1 LKWLK
6 RSHSSEAKI
15 KKKFGGKM
23 WKSVSALVAVVS
35 LALTAGASTAEWPTR
50 PLTMINP
57 FAAGGPNDVVARLF
71 AQRMGE
77 ILGQTIIIENIGG
90 AGGMT
95 GAERV
100 AKAAPD
106 GYTFLQGT
114 VGTQA
119 QNQTLFKKPAY
130 NSTTDF
136 APVALV
142 IEAPLVLIA
151 RKDLPV
157 KDMKEFVAYAKANKD
172 KMQYASAGTGSAIH
186 LGCALMNMVTGLDI
200 VHVPYRGANPAM
212 QDLMSGRVDYLCDII
227 TTAKPQID
235 AGTVKAIAILT
246 KERSPVLPNVPTAT
260 EQGFD
265 VDAYTWNAFFLPKGT
280 PDAIVEKLNH
290 ATVAAMK
297 TPDVREKLESAGLQF
312 VSEDRATPEYLA
324 KFVPSEIVKWAA
336 PIKASGVSV
345 D

>member
-1 LKWLK
+1 MLRLAAAFVAALLAFGTG
-6 RSHSSEAKI
+6 AK
-15 KKKFGGKM
+15 
-23 WKSVSALVAVVS
+23 AE
-35 LALTAGASTAEWPTR
+35 EWPAR
-50 PLTMINP
+50 SITMINP
-57 FAAGGPNDVVARLF
+57 FAAGGPNDVLARLF

-77 ILGQTIIIENIGG
+77 ILGQTIIIENVGG
-90 AGGMT
+90 AGGMN
-95 GAERV
+95 GADRV

-106 GYTFLQGT
+106 GYTFLLGT

-130 NSTTDF
+130 NAMTDF
-136 APVALV
+136 APVALM
-142 IEAPLVLIA
+142 IEAPLVLVA
-151 RKDLPV
+151 RKDMPV
-157 KDMKEFVAYAKANKD
+157 ADMKQFVAYAKANKD

-186 LGCALMNMVTGLDI
+186 LGCALMNMVAGLDV

-212 QDLMSGRVDYLCDII
+212 QDLMGGRVDYLCDII

-246 KERSPVLPNVPTAT
+246 KERSPVLPNVPTAI

-265 VDAYTWNAFFLPKGT
+265 VEAYTWNAFFLPKGT
-280 PDAIVEKLNH
+280 PDAIVRKLNR
-290 ATVAAMK
+290 ATVEAMK
-297 TPDVREKLESAGLQF
+297 TPDVRQKLESAGLKF
-312 VSEDRATPEYLA
+312 VSDDRTTPEYLA
-324 KFVPSEIVKWAA
+324 KFVESEIAKWAV

>member
-1 LKWLK
+1 MSKLIT
-6 RSHSSEAKI
+6 AVVA
-15 KKKFGGKM
+15 G
-23 WKSVSALVAVVS
+23 VALV
-35 LALTAGASTAEWPTR
+35 LAASASAEEWPAR
-50 PLTMINP
+50 SLTMVNP

-77 ILGQTIIIENIGG
+77 ILGQSIVIENVGG
-90 AGGMT
+90 AGGMN
-95 GAERV
+95 GADRV

-130 NSTTDF
+130 NSMTDF

-142 IEAPLVLIA
+142 VEAPLVLVA
-151 RKDLPV
+151 RKDMPV
-157 KDMKEFVAYAKANKD
+157 NDMKEFVAYAKANKA

-186 LGCALMNMVTGLDI
+186 LGCALLNMVGGLEV

-212 QDLMSGRVDYLCDII
+212 QDLIGGRVDYLCDII

-235 AGTVKAIAILT
+235 AGTVKPIAILT
-246 KERSPVLPNVPTAT
+246 RQRSPVLPNVATAI

-265 VDAYTWNAFFLPKGT
+265 VEAYTWNAFFLPKGT
-280 PDAIVEKLNH
+280 PEAIVQKLNR
-290 ATVAAMK
+290 ATVEAMK
-297 TPDVREKLESAGLQF
+297 TPALRQKLESAGLIL
-312 VSEDRATPEYLA
+312 VSEDRTTPEYLA
-324 KFVPSEIVKWAA
+324 KFVQSEIAKWAV
-336 PIKASGVSV
+336 PIKAGGISV
-345 D
+345 E

>member
-1 LKWLK
+1 MTKVIT
-6 RSHSSEAKI
+6 A
-15 KKKFGGKM
+15 F
-23 WKSVSALVAVVS
+23 VAAV
-35 LALTAGASTAEWPTR
+35 ALTFATGAKAEEWPTH

-57 FAAGGPNDVVARLF
+57 FAAGGPNDVLARLF

-77 ILGQTIIIENIGG
+77 ILGQSIIIENVGG
-90 AGGMT
+90 AGGMS
-95 GAERV
+95 GADRV

-106 GYTFLQGT
+106 GYTFLLGT

-136 APVALV
+136 APVALMV
-142 IEAPLVLIA
+142 EAPLVLVA

-157 KDMKEFVAYAKANKD
+157 KDMKEFVAYAKANRE

-186 LGCALMNMVTGLDI
+186 LGCALMNMVAGLDV

-212 QDLMSGRVDYLCDII
+212 QDLMGGRVDYLCDII

-235 AGTVKAIAILT
+235 GGTVKAIAILT
-246 KERSPVLPNVPTAT
+246 RERSPALPNVPTAI
-260 EQGFD
+260 EQGFE
-265 VDAYTWNAFFLPKGT
+265 VEAYTWNAFFLPKGT
-280 PDAIVEKLNH
+280 PEAIVQKLNH
-290 ATVAAMK
+290 ATVEAMK
-297 TPDVREKLESAGLQF
+297 TPAVREKLESAGLTF
-312 VSEDRATPEYLA
+312 VSEDRTTPEYLA
-324 KFVPSEIVKWAA
+324 KFVQSEIAKWAV
-336 PIKASGVSV
+336 PIKAGGISV

>member
-1 LKWLK
+1 M
-6 RSHSSEAKI
+6 RKI
-15 KKKFGGKM
+15 
-23 WKSVSALVAVVS
+23 VSALVAMAS
-35 LALTAGASTAEWPTR
+35 LAMATGVNAEDWPAR

-57 FAAGGPNDVVARLF
+57 FAAGGPNDVMARLF

-77 ILGQTIIIENIGG
+77 ILGQPVIVENIGG
-90 AGGMT
+90 AGGMN
-95 GAERV
+95 GADRV

-119 QNQTLFKKPAY
+119 QNQSLFKKPAY

-136 APVALV
+136 VPVALV
-142 IEAPLVLIA
+142 VEAPLVLIA
-151 RKDLPV
+151 RKDMPV
-157 KDMKEFVAYAKANKD
+157 KDMKEFVAYAKANKN

-186 LGCALMNMVTGLDI
+186 LGCALMNMVSGLDV

-212 QDLMSGRVDYLCDII
+212 QDLISGRVDYLCDII

-246 KERSPVLPNVPTAT
+246 RQRSPVLPDVPTAT

-265 VDAYTWNAFFLPKGT
+265 VDAYTWNAFFLPKAM
-280 PDAIVEKLNH
+280 PDAIVQKLNR
-290 ATVAAMK
+290 ATVEAMK
-297 TPDVREKLESAGLQF
+297 TPAVREKLESAGLIF
-312 VSEDRATPEYLA
+312 VSDDRTTPQYLA
-324 KFVPSEIVKWAA
+324 KFVQDEIAKWAA
-336 PIKASGVSV
+336 PIKAGGISV

>member
-1 LKWLK
+1 ML
-6 RSHSSEAKI
+6 RFAAAI
-15 KKKFGGKM
+15 I
-23 WKSVSALVAVVS
+23 AAS
-35 LALTAGASTAEWPTR
+35 LAFGTGVQAEDWPTR

-57 FAAGGPNDVVARLF
+57 FAAGGPNDVLARLF

-77 ILGQTIIIENIGG
+77 ILGQTIIIENVGG
-90 AGGMT
+90 AGGMN
-95 GAERV
+95 GADRV

-130 NSTTDF
+130 DSTTDF
-136 APVALV
+136 APVALMV
-142 IEAPLVLIA
+142 EAPLVLIA
-151 RKDLPV
+151 RKDMPV
-157 KDMKEFVAYAKANKD
+157 KDMKEFVAYAKANRD

-186 LGCALMNMVTGLDI
+186 LGCALMNMVAGIDV

-212 QDLMSGRVDYLCDII
+212 QDLMGGRVDYLCDII

-246 KERSPVLPNVPTAT
+246 KERSPVLPNVPTAI

-265 VDAYTWNAFFLPKGT
+265 VEAYTWNAFFLPRGT
-280 PDAIVEKLNH
+280 PAAIVQKLNR

-297 TPDVREKLESAGLQF
+297 TPDLREKLEGAGLKF
-312 VSEDRATPEYLA
+312 VSDDRTTPEYLA
-324 KFVPSEIVKWAA
+324 KFVESEIAKWAV
-336 PIKASGVSV
+336 PIKASGISV

>member
-1 LKWLK
+1 
-6 RSHSSEAKI
+6 
-15 KKKFGGKM
+15 M
-23 WKSVSALVAVVS
+23 WKI
-35 LALTAGASTAEWPTR
+35 LTALAVLASMAVTTSVKAEEWPTR

-57 FAAGGPNDVVARLF
+57 FAAGGPNDVLARLF

-77 ILGQTIIIENIGG
+77 ILGQPIVIENIGG
-90 AGGMT
+90 AGGMN
-95 GAERV
+95 GADRV

-136 APVALV
+136 AAVALM

-157 KDMKEFVAYAKANKD
+157 KDMKEFVAYAKANRER
-172 KMQYASAGTGSAIH
+172 MQFGSAGTGSAIH
-186 LGCALMNMVTGLDI
+186 LGCALMNMVTGLDV

-227 TTAKPQID
+227 STAKPQID
-235 AGTVKAIAILT
+235 GGTVKPIAILT
-246 KERSPVLPNVPTAT
+246 KERSPVLPNVATAI

-265 VDAYTWNAFFLPKGT
+265 VEAYTWNAFFLPKGT
-280 PDAIVEKLNH
+280 PAAIVQKLNH
-290 ATVAAMK
+290 ATVEAMK
-297 TPDVREKLESAGLQF
+297 TPAVREKLEGAGLKF
-312 VSEDRATPEYLA
+312 VSDDRTTPEYLA
-324 KFVPSEIVKWAA
+324 KFVQSEIDKWAA
-336 PIKASGVSV
+336 PIEASGVSV

>member
-1 LKWLK
+1 
-6 RSHSSEAKI
+6 
-15 KKKFGGKM
+15 M
-23 WKSVSALVAVVS
+23 WKAAIAIVAVVS
-35 LALTAGASTAEWPTR
+35 LNAMTGAQAEDWPTR
-50 PLTMINP
+50 PLTMVNP
-57 FAAGGPNDVVARLF
+57 FAAGGPNDVAARLF

-77 ILGQTIIIENIGG
+77 VLGQPIIVENVGG
-90 AGGMT
+90 AGGMN
-95 GAERV
+95 GADRV

-119 QNQTLFKKPAY
+119 QNQTLFKKPSY

-136 APVALV
+136 APVALAV
-142 IEAPLVLIA
+142 EAPLVLIA

-157 KDMKEFVAYAKANKD
+157 KDMKEFVAYAKANGA

-186 LGCALMNMVTGLDI
+186 LGCALVNMVAGIDV

-212 QDLMSGRVDYLCDII
+212 QDLISGRVDYLCDII

-235 AGTVKAIAILT
+235 AGTVKPIAILT
-246 KERSPVLPNVPTAT
+246 KTRSPALPNVPTAI

-265 VDAYTWNAFFLPKGT
+265 VEAYTWNAFFLPKGT
-280 PDAIVEKLNH
+280 PETIVQKLNH
-290 ATVAAMK
+290 ATVEAMK
-297 TPDVREKLESAGLQF
+297 TPELRTKLESAGLEF
-312 VSEDRATPEYLA
+312 VAEDRTTPAYLA
-324 KFVPSEIVKWAA
+324 KFVQDEIAKWAV
-336 PIKASGVSV
+336 PIKAGGISV

>member
-1 LKWLK
+1 
-6 RSHSSEAKI
+6 
-15 KKKFGGKM
+15 M
-23 WKSVSALVAVVS
+23 WRVVTALVVAAPLIWTSV
-35 LALTAGASTAEWPTR
+35 AKAEPWPTHA
-50 PLTMINP
+50 LTMINP

-77 ILGQTIIIENIGG
+77 VLGQPIIVENIGG
-90 AGGMT
+90 AGGMN
-95 GAERV
+95 GADRV

-142 IEAPLVLIA
+142 LEAPLVLIA

-172 KMQYASAGTGSAIH
+172 KMQFASAGTGSAIH
-186 LGCALMNMVTGLDI
+186 LGCALVNLVTGLDV
-200 VHVPYRGANPAM
+200 VHVPFRGANPAM
-212 QDLMSGRVDYLCDII
+212 QDLMGGRVDYLCDII

-235 AGTVKAIAILT
+235 AGTVKPIAVLT
-246 KERSPVLPNVPTAT
+246 KERSAVLPGVPTAI

-265 VDAYTWNAFFLPKGT
+265 VEAYTWNAFFLPKGT
-280 PDAIVEKLNH
+280 PEPIVQKLRQ
-290 ATVAAMK
+290 ATLEAMK
-297 TPDVREKLESAGLQF
+297 TPAVREKLEAAGLIF
-312 VSEDRATPEYLA
+312 VSDDRTTPDYLA
-324 KFVPSEIVKWAA
+324 KFVESEIVKWAA
-336 PIKASGVSV
+336 PIKASGATS

>member
-1 LKWLK
+1 M
-6 RSHSSEAKI
+6 RKI
-15 KKKFGGKM
+15 VTALIAGVAL
-23 WKSVSALVAVVS
+23 VSA
-35 LALTAGASTAEWPTR
+35 TGANAQEWPTHS
-50 PLTMINP
+50 LTMINP

-77 ILGQTIIIENIGG
+77 ILGQSIVIENVGG
-90 AGGMT
+90 AGGMS
-95 GAERV
+95 GADRV
-100 AKAAPD
+100 AKAPPD

-130 NSTTDF
+130 NSMTDF

-142 IEAPLVLIA
+142 IEAPLVLVA

-157 KDMKEFVAYAKANKD
+157 TDMKEFVAYAKANKE

-186 LGCALMNMVTGLDI
+186 LGCALVNLVAGLDV

-212 QDLMSGRVDYLCDII
+212 QDLMGGRVDYLCDII

-235 AGTVKAIAILT
+235 AGTVKPIAILT
-246 KERSPVLPNVPTAT
+246 RERSPVLPDVPTAI

-265 VDAYTWNAFFLPKGT
+265 VEAYTWNAFFLPKGT
-280 PDAIVEKLNH
+280 PEAIVQKLNH
-290 ATVAAMK
+290 ATVEAMK
-297 TPDVREKLESAGLQF
+297 TPALREKLESAGLIL
-312 VSEDRATPEYLA
+312 VSEDRTTPDYLA
-324 KFVPSEIVKWAA
+324 KFVQSEIAKWAV
-336 PIKASGVSV
+336 PIKASGISV
-345 D
+345 E

>member
-1 LKWLK
+1 MG
-6 RSHSSEAKI
+6 KI
-15 KKKFGGKM
+15 AR
-23 WKSVSALVAVVS
+23 ALVVVVAAA
-35 LALTAGASTAEWPTR
+35 LATPVLAEDWPTR

-57 FAAGGPNDVVARLF
+57 FAAGGPNDVLARLF

-77 ILGQTIIIENIGG
+77 ILGQPIIVENVGG
-90 AGGMT
+90 AGGMN
-95 GAERV
+95 GADRV
-100 AKAAPD
+100 AKATPD

-119 QNQTLFKKPAY
+119 QNQLLFKKPAY

-136 APVALV
+136 APVALIV
-142 IEAPLVLIA
+142 EAPLVLVA
-151 RKDLPV
+151 RKDMPAGN
-157 KDMKEFVAYAKANKD
+157 MKEFVAYAKANKD
-172 KMQYASAGTGSAIH
+172 KMQFASAGTGSAIH
-186 LGCALMNMVTGLDI
+186 LGCALMNLATGLDI

-246 KERSPVLPNVPTAT
+246 KARSPVLPEVPTAI

-265 VDAYTWNAFFLPKGT
+265 VEAYTWNAFFLPKGT
-280 PDAIVEKLNH
+280 SDAIVQKLNH
-290 ATVAAMK
+290 ATVEAMK
-297 TPDVREKLESAGLQF
+297 TPSVRQTLEKAGLIF
-312 VSEDRATPEYLA
+312 VSDDRTTPEYLA
-324 KFVPSEIVKWAA
+324 KFVQSEIAKWAV
-336 PIKASGVSV
+336 PIKAGGISV

>member
-1 LKWLK
+1 
-6 RSHSSEAKI
+6 
-15 KKKFGGKM
+15 M
-23 WKSVSALVAVVS
+23 WKVVTALVAAAP
-35 LALTAGASTAEWPTR
+35 LMLTGVAKAESWPTH

-77 ILGQTIIIENIGG
+77 VLGQPIIVENIGG
-90 AGGMT
+90 AGGMN
-95 GAERV
+95 GADRV

-136 APVALV
+136 APVAL
-142 IEAPLVLIA
+142 ILEAPLVLIA

-172 KMQYASAGTGSAIH
+172 KMQFASAGTGSAIH
-186 LGCALMNMVTGLDI
+186 LGCALVNMTTGLDV
-200 VHVPYRGANPAM
+200 VHVPFRGANPAM
-212 QDLMSGRVDYLCDII
+212 QDLMGGRVDYLCDII

-235 AGTVKAIAILT
+235 AGTVKPIAVLT
-246 KERSPVLPNVPTAT
+246 KERSAVLPNVPTAI

-265 VDAYTWNAFFLPKGT
+265 VEAYTWNAFFLPKGT
-280 PDAIVEKLNH
+280 PEPIVQKLRQ
-290 ATVAAMK
+290 ATLEAMK
-297 TPDVREKLESAGLQF
+297 TPAVREKLEAAGLIL
-312 VSEDRATPEYLA
+312 VSNDRTTPEYLA
-324 KFVPSEIVKWAA
+324 KFVESEIAKWTA
-336 PIKASGVSV
+336 PIKASGATS

>member
-1 LKWLK
+1 M
-6 RSHSSEAKI
+6 RKI
-15 KKKFGGKM
+15 AA
-23 WKSVSALVAVVS
+23 ALLGFAS
-35 LALTAGASTAEWPTR
+35 LVLASLTLATGARAEEWPTH

-57 FAAGGPNDVVARLF
+57 FAAGGPNDVLARLF

-90 AGGMT
+90 AGGMN
-95 GAERV
+95 GADRV

-130 NSTTDF
+130 NALTDF
-136 APVALV
+136 APVALMV
-142 IEAPLVLIA
+142 EAPLVLVA
-151 RKDLPV
+151 RKDMPV
-157 KDMKEFVAYAKANKD
+157 KDMEEFVAYAKANKD

-186 LGCALMNMVTGLDI
+186 LGCALMNMVAGLDV

-212 QDLMSGRVDYLCDII
+212 QDLIGGRVDYLCDII

-246 KERSPVLPNVPTAT
+246 KARSPVLPDVPTAI

-265 VDAYTWNAFFLPKGT
+265 VEAYTWNAFFLPKGT
-280 PDAIVEKLNH
+280 PDAIVRKLNH
-290 ATVAAMK
+290 AAVEAMK
-297 TPDVREKLESAGLQF
+297 TPSVRGPLESAGLRF
-312 VSEDRATPEYLA
+312 VSDDRTTPEYLA
-324 KFVPSEIVKWAA
+324 TFVRSEIAKWAA
-336 PIKASGVSV
+336 PIKASGISV

>member
-1 LKWLK
+1 
-6 RSHSSEAKI
+6 
-15 KKKFGGKM
+15 M
-23 WKSVSALVAVVS
+23 WKVAAALVVSAPLI
-35 LALTAGASTAEWPTR
+35 LTSAAKAEPWPTH

-77 ILGQTIIIENIGG
+77 VLGQPIIVENIGG
-90 AGGMT
+90 AGGMN
-95 GAERV
+95 GADRV

-136 APVALV
+136 APVAL
-142 IEAPLVLIA
+142 ILEAPLVLIA
-151 RKDLPV
+151 RKDLPAR
-157 KDMKEFVAYAKANKD
+157 DMKEFVAYAKANKD
-172 KMQYASAGTGSAIH
+172 KMQFASAGTGSAIH
-186 LGCALMNMVTGLDI
+186 LGCALVNLVTGVDV
-200 VHVPYRGANPAM
+200 VHVPFRGANPAM
-212 QDLMSGRVDYLCDII
+212 QDLISGRVDYLCDII

-235 AGTVKAIAILT
+235 AGTVKAIAVLT
-246 KERSPVLPNVPTAT
+246 KERSAVLPDVPTAI

-265 VDAYTWNAFFLPKGT
+265 VEAYTWNAFFLPKGT
-280 PDAIVEKLNH
+280 PEAIVQKLRQ
-290 ATVAAMK
+290 ATLEAMK
-297 TPDVREKLESAGLQF
+297 TPAVREKLEAAGLIF
-312 VSEDRATPEYLA
+312 VSDDRTTPEYLA
-324 KFVPSEIVKWAA
+324 KFVESEIVKWAA
-336 PIKASGVSV
+336 PIKASGATS

>member
-1 LKWLK
+1 MS
-6 RSHSSEAKI
+6 RIFA
-15 KKKFGGKM
+15 
-23 WKSVSALVAVVS
+23 ALLAAIS
-35 LALTAGASTAEWPTR
+35 LTLSTGASAEEWPTR

-57 FAAGGPNDVVARLF
+57 FAAGGPNDVLARLF

-77 ILGQTIIIENIGG
+77 LLGQPIVIENVGG

-95 GAERV
+95 GADRV

-119 QNQTLFKKPAY
+119 QNQLLFKKPAY

-136 APVALV
+136 APVALIV
-142 IEAPLVLIA
+142 EAPLVLVA
-151 RKDLPV
+151 RKDLPAGN
-157 KDMKEFVAYAKANKD
+157 MKEFVAYAKANKD
-172 KMQYASAGTGSAIH
+172 KMQFASAGTGSAIH
-186 LGCALMNMVTGLDI
+186 LGCALMNLATGLDI

-246 KERSPVLPNVPTAT
+246 KARSPVLPEVPTAI

-265 VDAYTWNAFFLPKGT
+265 VEAYTWNAFFLPKGT
-280 PDAIVEKLNH
+280 PDAIVQKLNH
-290 ATVAAMK
+290 ATVEAMK
-297 TPDVREKLESAGLQF
+297 TPSVRQILEKAGLIF
-312 VSEDRATPEYLA
+312 VSDDRTTPEYLA
-324 KFVPSEIVKWAA
+324 KFVQSEIAKWAV
-336 PIKASGVSV
+336 PIKAGGISV